1 MANAVKNQVGGVP
14 ENLSKRLAVAVRSV
28 QWSYAIFWSL
38 STTQQGVLQ
47 WGDGYYNGDI
57 KTRKTV
63 QPLELKADKIG
74 LQRSEQLREL
84 YESLLEG
91 ETDQIK
97 RPSAALSPEDLS
109 DTEWYYLVCMSF
121 VFDSGQGLPGKAL
134 ASGETIW
141 LCNAQYADSKIFS
154 RSLLAKTVVCFPY
167 LGGVIELGVTE
178 LVPEDPNL
186 LQHIKTSLL
195 DFSKPVCS
203 EKSSSAH
210 HNADDDKDPICAKV
224 NHEIVDLL
232 DLENI
237 YSPAKEI
244 KLDHE
249 SIDGDV
255 NISSPDECLN
265 GGEQNHQMDDS
276 FMLEDVMDDDFSIRE
291 KAVISSSKKGSLS
304 HSRFKGLHEGNHTIL
319 SSLDLEVDDDLH
331 YKRTI
336 SAILRSWNW
345 SIESSGFHTCGYK
358 SSFIKWKKEGRAN
371 FHRPGVQQNILKK
384 ILFAMPLMHGG
395 NSLRSLKGNGRKD
408 CLGKLENGDDAI
420 GCVLQ
425 EKKWEEEKF
434 RVLES
439 MVPSISEI
447 DSETILKD
455 TIKYLKELE
464 ARIEEL
470 ESCKNSMEFEPRP
483 RRNCLDVVEQTSDN
497 YENRKVNNVKKSWIN
512 KRKAS
517 DIDESRP
524 ETGSG
529 LDRGTA
535 KDGLTPEV
543 IVSIKELEVIIEIW
557 CPSREFLLLDIM
569 EAINNLHL
577 DVHMIQSRTLNGLV
591 TLTLKSKF
599 RGAAIAAPPGMIKQ
613 ALRKVATNLPL
624 GYYGVKRTK
633 ALDLFYYLVPVYQN
647 LWVQSQS
654 RKKYWTVST
663 TENSGMQKKEVCQSN
678 SSGTGS
684 FLRIVK
690 RNDEQWWV
698 QVPCVP
704 PSGLSEKPRKHLR
717 HKLDCAIQI
726 HKAAMA
732 MAINSGVLLA
742 KMEIPDSYYIW
753 KLLLPKFEQMSY
765 FVRGNL

>member
-1 MANAVKNQVGGVP
+1 MANVVKNQVGGVP

-38 STTQQGVLQ
+38 SATQQGELQ

-91 ETDQIK
+91 ETDQTK

-121 VFDSGQGLPGKAL
+121 VFDIGQGLPGKAL

-154 RSLLAKTVVCFPY
+154 RSLLAKSASIQTVVCFPY

-186 LQHIKTSLL
+186 LQHIKASLL

-244 KLDHE
+244 KFDREKFNEFHE

-255 NISSPDECLN
+255 NIGSPDECLN

-276 FMLEDVMDDDFSIRE
+276 FMLEDVNGVASQVQSCHR
-291 KAVISSSKKGSLS
+291 
-304 HSRFKGLHEGNHTIL
+304 IL
-319 SSLDLEVDDDLH
+319 SSLDLKVDDDLH

-345 SIESSGFHTCGYK
+345 SIGSSGFRTCGYK
-358 SSFIKWKKEGRAN
+358 SSFIKWKKEGMAN

-384 ILFAMPLMHGG
+384 ILFAMPLMHEG

-408 CLGKLENGDDAI
+408 CLGKLENDDDDAI

-425 EKKWEEEKF
+425 EKKREEENF
-434 RVLES
+434 RVLGS
-439 MVPSISEI
+439 TVPSISEI
-447 DSETILKD
+447 DDETILKD

-464 ARIEEL
+464 ARIDEL

-497 YENRKVNNVKKSWIN
+497 YENRKVSNVKKSWIN

-529 LDRGTA
+529 LNRGTA

-557 CPSREFLLLDIM
+557 CLSREFLLLDIM
-569 EAINNLHL
+569 EAINKLHL
-577 DVHMIQSRTLNGLV
+577 DVHIIQSSTLDGRV

-599 RGAAIAAPPGMIKQ
+599 QGAAIAPPGMIKQ
-613 ALRKVATNLPL
+613 ALRKVAT
-624 GYYGVKRTK
+624 K
-633 ALDLFYYLVPVYQN
+633 
-647 LWVQSQS
+647 
-654 RKKYWTVST
+654 
-663 TENSGMQKKEVCQSN
+663 
-678 SSGTGS
+678 
-684 FLRIVK
+684 
-690 RNDEQWWV
+690 
-698 QVPCVP
+698 
-704 PSGLSEKPRKHLR
+704 
-717 HKLDCAIQI
+717 
-726 HKAAMA
+726 
-732 MAINSGVLLA
+732 
-742 KMEIPDSYYIW
+742 
-753 KLLLPKFEQMSY
+753 
-765 FVRGNL
+765 